1 MRSGRLPVSL
11 IVLALA
17 TPALA
22 QTLPKGDAAAGGEV
36 FENQCAM
43 CHVAE
48 GGGQG
53 PSLVGVFGR
62 KAGAAPGFA
71 YSPALA
77 AANVTWDASNLD
89 RYLENPQAAI
99 PGAAMP
105 FALTDAKARADVIAY
120 LGTLK

>member
-1 MRSGRLPVSL
+1 VIRGLPS
-11 IVLALA
+11 LALA
-17 TPALA
+17 AFALA
-22 QTLPKGDAAAGGEV
+22 APAPAQPPATGDAAAGDEA
-36 FENQCAM
+36 FQIHCAM

-62 KAGAAPGFA
+62 KAGSAPGFT

-77 AANVTWDASNLD
+77 AANVTWDAAHLD

-105 FALTDAKARADVIAY
+105 YALADAKTRADVIAY

>member
-1 MRSGRLPVSL
+1 VILGLRHLTFL
-11 IVLALA
+11 ALALA

-22 QTLPKGDAAAGGEV
+22 QPAAKGDAAAGDEA
-36 FENQCAM
+36 FQTHCAM
-43 CHVAE
+43 CHLAE

-62 KAGAAPGFA
+62 RAGSAPGFA

-77 AANVTWDASNLD
+77 AANVTWDAAHLD

-105 FALTDAKARADVIAY
+105 YALADAKTRADVITY

>member
-1 MRSGRLPVSL
+1 M
-11 IVLALA
+11 A

-22 QTLPKGDAAAGGEV
+22 QTAPKGDASAGGEV

-71 YSPALA
+71 YSSALA
-77 AANVTWDASNLD
+77 AANVTWDAPHLD

-105 FALTDAKARADVIAY
+105 FALTDAKARADVIVY

>member
-1 MRSGRLPVSL
+1 MA
-11 IVLALA
+11 LALA

-22 QTLPKGDAAAGGEV
+22 QPPAKGDPAAGEQA
-36 FENQCAM
+36 FQNLCAM

-53 PSLVGVFGR
+53 PSLVGVVGR
-62 KAGAAPGFA
+62 KAGSASGFT

-77 AANVTWDASNLD
+77 AANVTWDASHLD

-105 FALTDAKARADVIAY
+105 FALADGKTRADVIAY